1 MKKVEKVEKVSFMKE
16 EAQLPANLLKLKAA
30 LPVQTHGVGQLCR
43 PYDTWASVKC
53 APEHL
58 PSRAST
64 ASAGHDLYSVADAV
78 VVAGGSV
85 LIDTGL
91 AIALPKAHYGK
102 IEGRSSLGIK
112 HSVVPFGGI
121 IDEDYRGVIMVKLF
135 NHGPRDYQVKA
146 NDIIAQLIIQRYSAP
161 SFQIV
166 QELSSTERAS
176 GGFLSTGR

>member
-1 MKKVEKVEKVSFMKE
+1 MKKVEKVEQVSFMKE
-16 EAQLPANLLKLKAA
+16 EAQLPANLLKMKAS
-30 LPVQTHGVGQLCR
+30 LPVLTHGVGQLFR

-53 APEHL
+53 APEHI
-58 PSRAST
+58 PARK
-64 ASAGHDLYSVADAV
+64 SAGAAGHNLYSVADAV

-102 IEGRSSLGIK
+102 IEGISSLGIK
-112 HSVVPFGGI
+112 HSVVPFCGI

-135 NHGPRDYQVKA
+135 NHGPKDYQVKA

-166 QELSSTERAS
+166 QELSRTS